1 MSHHRRGVTVRGGD
15 QGCAYTTVVPWSSST
30 HANAGSAFADDAPWS
45 GLVEQLDRAA
55 LVDVTDER
63 TLASPNEPFRE
74 RAPSLTIGAHLRTQD
89 ASGTQL
95 LAEIPG

>member
-1 MSHHRRGVTVRGGD
+1 M
-15 QGCAYTTVVPWSSST
+15 
-30 HANAGSAFADDAPWS
+30 FI
-45 GLVEQLDRAA
+45 
-55 LVDVTDER
+55 DER

-74 RAPSLTIGAHLRTQD
+74 RAPSLTIGAHLRTQY